1 MVSEIQLMSNEKRIY
16 LISTISNYIISS
28 MRQRARERIA
38 QFLFRVDR
46 ESTRMSEDRCES
58 KQK

>member
-1 MVSEIQLMSNEKRIY
+1 
-16 LISTISNYIISS
+16 